1 MSTAGYVLLGLSI
14 LLSMTFPFHP
24 APVAAVI
31 AMMLCGTALVL
42 RGAGK

>member
-1 MSTAGYVLLGLSI
+1 VSIAGYVILGLSI

-42 RGAGK
+42 RGTLK